1 MFFEFRT
8 LCMLQ
13 VKIKFRL
20 KIFNLHV
27 HIGCTC
33 TPTIYMLII
42 SFFLQGYTNTD
53 NPFGD
58 AHLLENFVWQKVT
71 PLHVSADCHF
81 DTVRALLHCS

>member
-1 MFFEFRT
+1 
-8 LCMLQ
+8 MLQ

-27 HIGCTC
+27 HIGLHVHLLY
-33 TPTIYMLII
+33 IIMLII

-71 PLHVSADCHF
+71 PLHISTDCHF
-81 DTVRALLHCS
+81 DTVRALLH

>member
-1 MFFEFRT
+1 MYI
-8 LCMLQ
+8 L
-13 VKIKFRL
+13 VV
-20 KIFNLHV
+20 HV
-27 HIGCTC
+27 HLLYI
-33 TPTIYMLII
+33 IMLII

-71 PLHVSADCHF
+71 PLHISTDCHF